1 MSGLGY
7 THPVWGHGFDHG
19 ELEVAHDSLS
29 EAERAWGNPLAM
41 HVQALVRAELTDGDR
56 TDVGIGV
63 LEQLFVGPHAPT
75 RPHRADGPRRM
86 SFPTSPEAISADWLG
101 AVLGQPGRLKGF
113 TATKVGTGQMCDS
126 YRLTLDWQD
135 GTDAPATV
143 IAKCPSHDEASRN
156 IAKLTGTY
164 VKEVSWYREL
174 AAASGVPAPRCHH
187 SEIADDEVDFI
198 LILSDLAPARQGDQL
213 AGLGLARPR
222 AVHRRGGH
230 APRASVGRSA
240 ARADMPWLARDNGD
254 LVRAL
259 FPQLYL
265 GFRERY
271 AARLAP
277 EILDVGAG
285 IVASLDAYLS
295 REPAART
302 LVHGDLRIDNIL
314 FAPDGDAC
322 WLVDWQ
328 TLGRGSGATDLAYL
342 VGTSIADP
350 FERAAADRPA
360 FDHWLA
366 ALTARGVEPDAAAL
380 WDDYRVGALSGYF
393 MAVFASM
400 NVERTDRGDEMFAVM
415 AERPARQALALGSL
429 DLL

>member
-1 MSGLGY
+1 M
-7 THPVWGHGFDHG
+7 
-19 ELEVAHDSLS
+19 
-29 EAERAWGNPLAM
+29 N
-41 HVQALVRAELTDGDR
+41 
-56 TDVGIGV
+56 
-63 LEQLFVGPHAPT
+63 
-75 RPHRADGPRRM
+75 
-86 SFPTSPEAISADWLG
+86 FPTSPGAMTAEWLG
-101 AVLGQPGRLKGF
+101 AVLGHTGRLRGF
-113 TATKVGTGQMCDS
+113 TADRIGTGQMCDS
-126 YRLTLDWQD
+126 YRLTLDWD
-135 GTDAPATV
+135 GGVDAPASV
-143 IAKCPSHDEASRN
+143 VVKCPSHDEASRN

-174 AAASGVPAPRCHH
+174 AAASGVPAPRCYH
-187 SEIADDEVDFI
+187 SEIAGDDIDFV
-198 LILSDLAPARQGDQL
+198 LILSDLTPARQGDQL
-213 AGLGLARPR
+213 TGLGLA
-222 AVHRRGGH
+222 GL
-230 APRASVGRSA
+230 APCIDAA
-240 ARADMPWLARDNGD
+240 ARLHGHLWNDPRLAEIAWLARDNGD

-259 FPQLYL
+259 FPQLFQ

-277 EILDVGAG
+277 ELLDVGAA
-285 IVASLDAYLS
+285 IVAGLDAYLT

-302 LVHGDLRIDNIL
+302 IVHGDLRIDNIL
-314 FAPDGDAC
+314 FAPDGEAC

-360 FDHWLA
+360 FDHWIA
-366 ALTARGVEPDAAAL
+366 ALKAQGVDPDPDAL

>member
-1 MSGLGY
+1 
-7 THPVWGHGFDHG
+7 
-19 ELEVAHDSLS
+19 
-29 EAERAWGNPLAM
+29 
-41 HVQALVRAELTDGDR
+41 
-56 TDVGIGV
+56 
-63 LEQLFVGPHAPT
+63 
-75 RPHRADGPRRM
+75 M
-86 SFPTSPEAISADWLG
+86 SFPTSPGAMTADWLG
-101 AVLGQPGRLKGF
+101 AVLGQPGKLKGF
-113 TATKVGTGQMCDS
+113 TAAKVGTGQMCDS
-126 YRLTLDWQD
+126 YRLTLDWEDGDWQA

-164 VKEVSWYREL
+164 VKEVSWYYEL
-174 AAASGVPAPRCHH
+174 ATASGVPAPRCHFH
-187 SEIADDEVDFI
+187 AIADDEVDFV

-213 AGLGLARPR
+213 AGLGLAGLVPCID
-222 AVHRRGGH
+222 A
-230 APRASVGRSA
+230 A
-240 ARADMPWLARDNGD
+240 ARLHAHLWNDPRLAQLPWLARDNGD

-285 IVASLDAYLS
+285 IVAKLDAYLT

-314 FAPDGDAC
+314 FAPDGATC

-342 VGTSIADP
+342 IGTSIADP

-360 FDHWLA
+360 FDHWIA
-366 ALTARGVEPDAAAL
+366 ALVGHGIVPDPAAL

-429 DLL
+429 DRL

>member
-1 MSGLGY
+1 
-7 THPVWGHGFDHG
+7 
-19 ELEVAHDSLS
+19 
-29 EAERAWGNPLAM
+29 
-41 HVQALVRAELTDGDR
+41 
-56 TDVGIGV
+56 
-63 LEQLFVGPHAPT
+63 
-75 RPHRADGPRRM
+75 M
-86 SFPTSPEAISADWLG
+86 SFPTSPETMTAEWLG
-101 AVLGQPGRLKGF
+101 AVLEHPGKLQGF
-113 TATKVGTGQMCDS
+113 TAAQVGTGQMCDS
-126 YRLTLDWQD
+126 HRLTLDWQD

-174 AAASGVPAPRCHH
+174 AAASGVPAPRCYHYD
-187 SEIADDEVDFI
+187 IADDDVDFI
-198 LILSDLAPARQGDQL
+198 LILSDLAPAQQGDQL
-213 AGLGLARPR
+213 AGLGLAGLVPCIE
-222 AVHRRGGH
+222 AAASLH
-230 APRASVGRSA
+230 AHLWNDPHLAEL
-240 ARADMPWLARDNGD
+240 PWLARDNSD

-285 IVASLDAYLS
+285 IVAQLDAYLG

-314 FAPDGDAC
+314 FAPGRDAC

-328 TLGRGSGATDLAYL
+328 TLGRGSGAADLAYL

-350 FERAAADRPA
+350 IERGAADRPA

-366 ALTARGVEPDAAAL
+366 ALTRQGVDPDPAAL

-415 AERPARQALALGSL
+415 AERPARQALDLGSL
-429 DLL
+429 ALLR

>member
-1 MSGLGY
+1 
-7 THPVWGHGFDHG
+7 
-19 ELEVAHDSLS
+19 
-29 EAERAWGNPLAM
+29 
-41 HVQALVRAELTDGDR
+41 
-56 TDVGIGV
+56 
-63 LEQLFVGPHAPT
+63 
-75 RPHRADGPRRM
+75 M
-86 SFPTSPEAISADWLG
+86 SFPTSPEAMTAEWLG
-101 AVLGQPGRLKGF
+101 AVLGRPGKLKAF
-113 TATKVGTGQMCDS
+113 TAAKVGTGQMCDS
-126 YRLTLDWQD
+126 YRLTLDWQGD
-135 GTDAPATV
+135 TDTPATV
-143 IAKCPSHDEASRN
+143 IAKCPSHDAASRN

-174 AAASGVPAPRCHH
+174 AAASGVPAPHCHYH
-187 SEIADDEVDFI
+187 AIADDEVDFI

-213 AGLGLARPR
+213 AGLDLAGLVPCIEAAAMLHAHLWADPR
-222 AVHRRGGH
+222 LAQT
-230 APRASVGRSA
+230 
-240 ARADMPWLARDNGD
+240 PWLARDNGD

-277 EILDVGAG
+277 EILDIGAG
-285 IVASLDAYLS
+285 IVAKLDAYLA

-328 TLGRGSGATDLAYL
+328 TLGRGSGAADLAYL

-360 FDHWLA
+360 FDHWIA
-366 ALTARGVEPDAAAL
+366 ALRRHGVDPDPAAL

-415 AERPARQALALGSL
+415 AERPARQALVLGSL
-429 DLL
+429 ELL

>member
-1 MSGLGY
+1 
-7 THPVWGHGFDHG
+7 
-19 ELEVAHDSLS
+19 
-29 EAERAWGNPLAM
+29 
-41 HVQALVRAELTDGDR
+41 
-56 TDVGIGV
+56 
-63 LEQLFVGPHAPT
+63 
-75 RPHRADGPRRM
+75 M
-86 SFPTSPEAISADWLG
+86 SFPTSAAAISADWLA
-101 AVLGQPGRLKGF
+101 AVLGQPGKLRGF
-113 TATKVGTGQMCDS
+113 TIAQVGTGQMCDS
-126 YRLTLDWQD
+126 YRLTLDWD
-135 GTDAPATV
+135 EGTPAPASV

-187 SEIADDEVDFI
+187 YDIADDDVDFI

-213 AGLGLARPR
+213 AGIGLAGLVPCIDAAAKLHAQLWDDPR
-222 AVHRRGGH
+222 LAQL
-230 APRASVGRSA
+230 
-240 ARADMPWLARDNGD
+240 PWLARDNNV

-271 AARLAP
+271 ATRLAP
-277 EILDVGAG
+277 DLLDVGAG
-285 IVASLDAYLS
+285 IVEKLDAYLS
-295 REPAART
+295 REPSVRT
-302 LVHGDLRIDNIL
+302 IVHGDLRIDNIL
-314 FAPDGDAC
+314 FAPDGASC

-328 TLGRGSGATDLAYL
+328 TLGRGSGAADLAYL
-342 VGTSIADP
+342 IGTSIADP

-360 FDHWLA
+360 FDHWIA
-366 ALTARGVEPDAAAL
+366 ALKDGGVDPDPDAL
-380 WDDYRVGALSGYF
+380 WTDYRVGALSGYF